1 MTATDDPTR
10 TVPALLEELDGLA
23 DPRILEVNRR
33 HGDEHAVNLSALRAV
48 AKRLRSDH
56 ELALA
61 LWATG
66 QVDARLLALLIA
78 KPRLLS
84 PEELDAMLREAGTPK
99 VQDWLVNYMVR
110 KSKHAEVLQGRW
122 MEDPDPVVQSA
133 GWALTSEAVAKR
145 PEVLDLT
152 ALLDDVEARMA
163 TAPERLQWAMNQT
176 LATIGIEHP
185 ELRERALAIGE
196 RLGVL
201 RDYPTAAG
209 CISPFAPIWITEM
222 VARREEA

>member
-1 MTATDDPTR
+1 MTATDDPAR

-110 KSKHAEVLQGRW
+110 KSKHAEVLRGRW

-133 GWALTSEAVAKR
+133 GWALTSEAVAKH

-176 LATIGIEHP
+176 LATIGIEHQ

-201 RDYPTAAG
+201 RDYPTSAG

>member
-1 MTATDDPTR
+1 
-10 TVPALLEELDGLA
+10 
-23 DPRILEVNRR
+23 
-33 HGDEHAVNLSALRAV
+33 
-48 AKRLRSDH
+48 
-56 ELALA
+56 
-61 LWATG
+61 
-66 QVDARLLALLIA
+66 
-78 KPRLLS
+78 
-84 PEELDAMLREAGTPK
+84 MLREAGTPK

-110 KSKHAEVLQGRW
+110 KSKHTEELRGRW

-145 PEVLDLT
+145 PEVLDLP

>member
-1 MTATDDPTR
+1 MTATDDPAR

-99 VQDWLVNYMVR
+99 VQDWLVTYMVR
-110 KSKHAEVLQGRW
+110 KSMHAEVLRGRW
-122 MEDPDPVVQSA
+122 MGDPDPVVQSA

-152 ALLDDVEARMA
+152 VLLDDVEARMA

-176 LATIGIEHP
+176 LATIGIEHQ

-201 RDYPTAAG
+201 RDYPTSAG